1 MCEGAPG
8 AEGVAGFSDQA
19 QCLCWKGLRN
29 ISAKRSSPN
38 HLRVPV

>member
-8 AEGVAGFSDQA
+8 TEGVAGCSDQA

-29 ISAKRSSPN
+29 ISAKSSSPKR
-38 HLRVPV
+38 LRVPV